1 LPSRDD
7 RLTALVEARRI
18 VRPGGVIV
26 AAAISRWAPRLHSVL
41 AEGLF
46 RALPEL
52 VDHLPDAERT
62 GHLTPVFEGSFTG
75 YTHRP
80 DELADE
86 VGTSGLD
93 LVELLNVE
101 GAAAMLPDLDTRLA
115 DATEREV
122 VLDSARAT
130 EAVPEWVRTSSPSP
144 AARQHPADPNSRRQ
158 KPRSAQG
165 LAPRAFGLG
174 DDGSMAV
181 AVHPILVEYEQFALA
196 LPEAWPDEPWGDHVV
211 KVGKKIFVFFSGADS
226 TEPAVT
232 VKVPESHDHAL
243 SYPESFPTRYGLGKH
258 GWVTLMIE
266 HVPEEEREVLFD
278 FVEESYR
285 AVATKT
291 LVKHLDA
298 ERAADDG

>member
-1 LPSRDD
+1 MQRYYERGEEQDRLDRGAGALEFARTVEIALRHLPQPPSIVADIGGGPGRYSLWLAEFGYRVRHRDVVPLHVEQLTEEAAGTDAIDTAVCDALDLDLDDESADAVLLLGPLYHLPSRDD

-46 RALPEL
+46 RSLPEL

-130 EAVPEWVRTSSPSP
+130 EAVPE
-144 AARQHPADPNSRRQ
+144 
-158 KPRSAQG
+158 
-165 LAPRAFGLG
+165 LLG
-174 DDGSMAV
+174 VGPHLLAV
-181 AVHPILVEYEQFALA
+181 ARRPSA
-196 LPEAWPDEPWGDHVV
+196 
-211 KVGKKIFVFFSGADS
+211 SG
-226 TEPAVT
+226 
-232 VKVPESHDHAL
+232 
-243 SYPESFPTRYGLGKH
+243 
-258 GWVTLMIE
+258 
-266 HVPEEEREVLFD
+266 
-278 FVEESYR
+278 
-285 AVATKT
+285 
-291 LVKHLDA
+291 
-298 ERAADDG
+298 